1 MSQTVQVNQKTLQM
15 IAQDVLAAWQQ
26 NHGTDNGRAYA
37 LSGMNCLL
45 VFVEDAFSQAELHL
59 AEQENS
65 STLHRY
71 AKGLLR
77 HICAEQVGRLQTRT
91 GKTVVSTSV
100 SADPTAGWVLCLF
113 KFGAETGGTASQVT
127 G

>member
-1 MSQTVQVNQKTLQM
+1 MNQTGQVNQKTLKA
-15 IAQDVLAAWQQ
+15 IAQDVLAAWQR

-37 LSGMNCLL
+37 LSGMSCLL

-59 AEQENS
+59 AEQEDS
-65 STLHRY
+65 STLNHY

-77 HICAEQVGRLQTRT
+77 HICAEQIGRLQMRT

-100 SADPTAGWVLCLF
+100 SADPTAGWVMCLF
-113 KFGAETGGTASQVT
+113 KFEAASGSAVA